1 MPKRI
6 RIEMFP
12 NPHFRKY
19 HVTTRVSVE
28 QVQGGMFGG
37 SRHDPFGQSSLGETE
52 TEYGEDTKATVMR
65 LYDIDGINSVGL
77 DTFEVTLEIAPA
89 FEWDELNTE
98 IVDTV
103 KEIAGWSDEEVM
115 VDYLFAG
122 SVSTEPVSHEEYQ
135 AEVDRQ
141 RVADRMFGF

>member
-12 NPHFRKY
+12 NPYFRKY
-19 HVTTRVSVE
+19 HVTTQVSAE
-28 QVQGGMFGG
+28 QVKGGMFGG
-37 SRHDPFGQSSLGETE
+37 SRHEPFRQSSFGKTE
-52 TEYGEDTKATVMR
+52 TEYSEDTKATVMR
-65 LYDIDGINSVGL
+65 LYGIDGINSVGL

-122 SVSTEPVSHEEYQ
+122 SVSTEPVSREEY
-135 AEVDRQ
+135 
-141 RVADRMFGF
+141 